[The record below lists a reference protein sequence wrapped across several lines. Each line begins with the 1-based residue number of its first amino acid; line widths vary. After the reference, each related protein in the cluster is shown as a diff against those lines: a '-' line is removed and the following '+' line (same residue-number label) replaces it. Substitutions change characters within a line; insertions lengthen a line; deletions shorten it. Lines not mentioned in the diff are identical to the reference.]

1 MPEFN
6 TVERDTRELHL
17 GLGLMLLDAF
27 SEGPELVGE
36 IAVTLANAPER
47 KPFEKRAEAAFFFF
61 ELAAGNYTVQVRSNP
76 KRERPYYLPLDLPL
90 AVPMVHPTWPAFPD
104 AILADAALPL
114 DHPDQFAPYR
124 NQRRLAT
131 LQPTTRYPFPAG
143 AALIRGTVYAN
154 NAKLAGV
161 TVSANLQFQTIPPRF
176 ESRSYLTE
184 ADGGFVLFF
193 RQVGGTGSDITLS
206 ATHPNHP
213 AQNVP
218 PIKLER
224 GMTVVKDIIMA
235 P

>member
-6 TVERDTRELHL
+6 TVERDTRRLQL
-17 GLGLMLLDAF
+17 GFGLLLLDGF
-27 SEGPELVGE
+27 NEGPELLGE
-36 IAVTLANAPER
+36 IAVTLANAPEL
-47 KPFEKRAEAAFFFF
+47 KPFQKKAEAAFFFF
-61 ELAAGNYTVQVRSNP
+61 ELPSGNYTVQVRSNP
-76 KRERPYYLPLDLPL
+76 KRERPYYLPIDLPF
-90 AVPMVHPTWPAFPD
+90 AVPMAHPAWPVFPD
-104 AILADAALPL
+104 AVLADPALPL

-143 AALIRGTVYAN
+143 AALVRGTVYAN
-154 NAKLAGV
+154 GV
-161 TVSANLQFQTIPPRF
+161 ELPGATVSATLQFQTNPPRF
-176 ESRSYLTE
+176 EVRSYLTE

-213 AQNVP
+213 NQNL
-218 PIKLER
+218 PIKVRR
-224 GMTVVKDIIMA
+224 GMTVATDIIMA